1 MECCSGEG
9 EGEGEGEESRSKLL
23 MRAISGVC
31 VCQVDVMH
39 LSHGAPRRNE
49 LLSSA
54 IPGGRNTYRA
64 WKRNHSGGRSLGGIA
79 V

>member
-31 VCQVDVMH
+31 VPSRCD
-39 LSHGAPRRNE
+39 APITTG
-49 LLSSA
+49 LHA
-54 IPGGRNTYRA
+54 
-64 WKRNHSGGRSLGGIA
+64 
-79 V
+79 

>member
-31 VCQVDVMH
+31 VPSRCD
-39 LSHGAPRRNE
+39 A
-49 LLSSA
+49 A
-54 IPGGRNTYRA
+54 ITTGLHAGTTFSLRPYRA
-64 WKRNHSGGRSLGGIA
+64 VAILIVHGKEITVEVGGIA